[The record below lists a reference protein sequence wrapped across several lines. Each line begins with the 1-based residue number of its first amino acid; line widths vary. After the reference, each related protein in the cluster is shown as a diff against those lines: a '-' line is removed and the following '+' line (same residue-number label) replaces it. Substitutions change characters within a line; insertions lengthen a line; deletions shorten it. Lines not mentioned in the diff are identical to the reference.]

1 MGKESVRRKISVGF
15 LIFGLFLGLVWPQRV
30 WASVN
35 TDKNL
40 EQTGYSYLNEA
51 LEAASDTESR
61 HVTETADE
69 EMAESQTDEEIKTP
83 DGAEKNTE
91 IENTGRLK
99 IEDTGVY
106 KGMTKAYKDGYEP
119 VASDGKVIIVLPII
133 ASSDKMSEL
142 TVTPNLGDTSS
153 SPFVYKNYQ
162 KTFKETEE
170 TINGNQQKRKVFLIS
185 CYYSII
191 YSF

>member
-61 HVTETADE
+61 NVMETVGE
-69 EMAESQTDEEIKTP
+69 EMPENQTDEEIKTP

-106 KGMTKAYKDGYEP
+106 KGMTKAYKDG
-119 VASDGKVIIVLPII
+119 
-133 ASSDKMSEL
+133 
-142 TVTPNLGDTSS
+142 
-153 SPFVYKNYQ
+153 
-162 KTFKETEE
+162 
-170 TINGNQQKRKVFLIS
+170 
-185 CYYSII
+185 
-191 YSF
+191 